1 MPVSP
6 RPSAS
11 WHLLLGSILLFG
23 SFLLVNGCGSS
34 EPVRQE
40 QEGPSSPTFRLT
52 ALDSTSGS
60 PLDSARAIDRTF
72 GDTLHTD
79 SAGQFVLRD
88 PKPALHV
95 FDVSG
100 YGYHPQ
106 RHLSVLIEPGDTVR
120 SATTS
125 LLRQRLSID
134 CTNNRP
140 YFWDNV
146 TDQYREDTTSVRL
159 QLTDVFA
166 KDGEVRIQPVAVN
179 DLSSPIFLPDNFG
192 TLGHYKVLLYD
203 GNNNRIPYSHKDAP
217 PDEGHRIYSKGDIR
231 PVVPGDIE
239 RMEPSVVVIGDSIEE
254 GTTIYA
260 RLDYTFSNNDTL
272 EATSAKAFP
281 DLNLD
286 SLQTPVFDTL
296 RTAGEVQ
303 VPDSLVLKRD
313 TTTVRVVGIDTMV
326 TRDGYTLY
334 STLRDGNAVPNAEA
348 ARNLLYVPDSVIA
361 RARRDSLKAIAE
373 SDTTVPDVDAVTE
386 LPPDEAPSVQV
397 VDRTNIPAL
406 QSLIDDPDL
415 IQSLSEGLP
424 DPQLRP
430 DSLLSLSA
438 SLRTAY
444 LQTPSLSVDTVR
456 RGLDT
461 QPDSLQAD
469 SIFLSAPMSDSLFR
483 LLDPVPTD
491 TTVNQVAANPF
502 VKPDPSER
510 FAPDADS
517 ITIDSLHLTVGPD
530 ADSVV
535 TTPVVTSD
543 LHTPP
548 THSYWYLPSSM
559 SSQNNRLLVVDPSFF
574 RLRARPSVDT
584 KTMSNLARFL
594 PDRLGRRT
602 EDERIPYPQQV
613 ARAPVGTY
621 RSTYL
626 KAWKTLQENNLRQHY
641 CDIFPFPFN
650 SEWRSTVMR

>member
-1 MPVSP
+1 MPVST
-6 RPSAS
+6 RTYTR
-11 WHLLLGSILLFG
+11 WRLLLGSVLLLG
-23 SFLLVNGCGSS
+23 SFLLVNGCGTS
-34 EPVRQE
+34 ESVRQE

-72 GDTLHTD
+72 GDTLRTD
-79 SAGQFVLRD
+79 SGGQFVLRD
-88 PKPALHV
+88 PEPALHV

-100 YGYHPQ
+100 YGYHTK
-106 RHLSVLIEPGDTVR
+106 RHLSVLIEPDDTVR
-120 SATTS
+120 SVTTS
-125 LLRQRLSID
+125 LLPQRLSID
-134 CTNNRP
+134 CTDNRP
-140 YFWDNV
+140 YFWDKFI
-146 TDQYREDTTSVRL
+146 QRYRQDTTAVRL

-166 KDGEVRIQPVAVN
+166 KDGEVRIQPVALN

-192 TLGHYKVLLYD
+192 ALGHFEVLLYD
-203 GNNNRIPYSHKDAP
+203 GNNNRIPYSYKDAP
-217 PDEGHRIYSKGDIR
+217 PDEGYRIYSKGDVR
-231 PVVPGDIE
+231 PIVPGDIE
-239 RMEPSVVVIGDSIEE
+239 RMEPSVVVVEDSVEE

-286 SLQTPVFDTL
+286 SLQTPLFDTL

-313 TTTVRVVGIDTMV
+313 TTTVRVVGIDTTV

-334 STLRDGNAVPNAEA
+334 STLQDGNPVPNAEA
-348 ARNLLYVPDSVIA
+348 ARNLLYIPDSVIA

-373 SDTTVPDVDAVTE
+373 SDTTVPEVDTVTA
-386 LPPDEAPSVQV
+386 LPPEEAPPLEI
-397 VDRTNIPAL
+397 VDRTNSPAL
-406 QSLIDDPDL
+406 RSLIDDPDL
-415 IQSLSEGLP
+415 IQLLSQGLP
-424 DPQLRP
+424 DSRMRA
-430 DSLLSLSA
+430 DSLLSISA
-438 SLRTAY
+438 ALRGAY

-469 SIFLSAPMSDSLFR
+469 SIFLSAPTSDSLFR

-491 TTVNQVAANPF
+491 TSVNLVEANPF

-517 ITIDSLHLTVGPD
+517 IPIDSLHLTVGPD

-535 TTPVVTSD
+535 SDPIITSD

-548 THSYWYLPSSM
+548 RYSYWYLPSSM
-559 SSQNNRLLVVDPSFF
+559 SSRENRLLVVDPSFF
-574 RLRARPSVDT
+574 RLRARPHVDT
-584 KTMSNLARFL
+584 TTVSNLRRRL
-594 PDRLGRRT
+594 PDRLGPRK
-602 EDERIPYPQQV
+602 EDARIPYPQQI
-613 ARAPVGTY
+613 ARAPAGTY
-621 RSTYL
+621 RSEYL
-626 KAWKTLQENNLRQHY
+626 RTWKAIQENNLREHY
-641 CDIFPFPFN
+641 CDIFPFSFN

>member
-1 MPVSP
+1 MPISH
-6 RPSAS
+6 RTSAT
-11 WHLLLGSILLFG
+11 WRLLLGSTLLLG
-23 SFLLVNGCGSS
+23 SFLLVNGCGTS

-40 QEGPSSPTFRLT
+40 QEGPSSPTLRLT

-72 GDTLHTD
+72 GDTLRTD

-88 PKPALHV
+88 AKPALHV

-100 YGYHPQ
+100 YGYHTQ
-106 RHLSVLIEPGDTVR
+106 RHLSVLVEPNDTIR
-120 SATTS
+120 SATAS
-125 LLRQRLSID
+125 LLPQRLTID

-140 YFWDNV
+140 YFWDKF
-146 TDQYREDTTSVRL
+146 TQRYEEDTTTVRI

-166 KDGEVRIQPVAVN
+166 KDGEIRIQPVAVN

-192 TLGHYKVLLYD
+192 ALGHYEVLLYD

-217 PDEGHRIYSKGDIR
+217 PDEGNRIYSKGDIR
-231 PVVPGDIE
+231 PIVPGDIE
-239 RMEPSVVVIGDSIEE
+239 RMEPSIVVVGDSIEK

-260 RLDYTFSNNDTL
+260 RLDYTFTNNDTL

-281 DLNLD
+281 DLDLD

-348 ARNLLYVPDSVIA
+348 ARNLLYVPDSVTA
-361 RARRDSLKAIAE
+361 RTRRDSLKAIAE
-373 SDTTVPDVDAVTE
+373 SDTTVPQVDTVTA
-386 LPPDEAPSVQV
+386 LPPDEAPSLDI
-397 VDRTNIPAL
+397 VDRTNSPAL
-406 QSLIDDPDL
+406 RSLIDNPDL

-424 DPQLRP
+424 DPNMGA
-430 DSLLSLSA
+430 DSLLSVSA
-438 SLRTAY
+438 ALRGAY
-444 LQTPSLSVDTVR
+444 LQTPSLSVDTLR

-469 SIFLSAPMSDSLFR
+469 SIFLSAPSSDSLFR
-483 LLDPVPTD
+483 LLDPIPTD
-491 TTVNQVAANPF
+491 TSASRVEANPF

-517 ITIDSLHLTVGPD
+517 ITLDSLHLTVGPD

-535 TTPVVTSD
+535 TTPVVESD

-548 THSYWYLPSSM
+548 KYSYWYLPSSM
-559 SSQNNRLLVVDPSFF
+559 SGQKNRLLVVDPSFF
-574 RLRARPSVDT
+574 RLRARSYVDT
-584 KTMSNLARFL
+584 TTIANLPHRL

-602 EDERIPYPQQV
+602 EDARIPYPQQV
-613 ARAPVGTY
+613 ARAPAGTY
-621 RSTYL
+621 RSKYL
-626 KAWKTLQENNLRQHY
+626 TAWKAIQKDNLRQHY
-641 CDIFPFPFN
+641 CDVFPFPFN
-650 SEWRSTVMR
+650 SGWRSTVMR